1 MAPKKLCHRLRHQI
15 ALASVRL
22 QELSVAGR
30 RHADRER
37 KRAKSV
43 LQRLRIKGNVFLAAA
58 LVSTLHPT
66 ETHASRVYVYWYLK
80 RMLRR
85 DIGPLHGIDDAAVDA
100 AIADAKDGSQ
110 AERYAATL
118 DNVNSS
124 AHFAAARWIAEYDVF
139 RWLIDCNLQ
148 GASPPSSDLFVRF
161 QHAFPVTSRGER
173 FARMVQGVW
182 EAARECADWAATFRR
197 RWSVEFRQLP
207 SANALTDSDLSGRAC
222 ALVVPV
228 HMRQSV
234 LKA

>member
-1 MAPKKLCHRLRHQI
+1 MAPKKLCNRLHHQI

-22 QELSVAGR
+22 QELSLASR

-124 AHFAAARWIAEYDVF
+124 AHFAAAR
-139 RWLIDCNLQ
+139 
-148 GASPPSSDLFVRF
+148 
-161 QHAFPVTSRGER
+161 
-173 FARMVQGVW
+173 
-182 EAARECADWAATFRR
+182 
-197 RWSVEFRQLP
+197 
-207 SANALTDSDLSGRAC
+207 
-222 ALVVPV
+222 
-228 HMRQSV
+228 
-234 LKA
+234 